1 MGAAAALPGRWR
13 VFPSRSAVA
22 LRAEPPGSPPINQKA
37 AADFARCGFS
47 FTTAERIRRAAGEIG
62 DQACRCFIVAF
73 CVLYIPICLFM
84 YLLSVLYFIY
94 RLFTAVRQPNRLIF
108 TKKSCLFPIKG
119 DPGSTPTCL
128 PSHLRS
134 GTPLPY
140 PFTAGFALLFKR
152 VLYYFI

>member
-22 LRAEPPGSPPINQKA
+22 LRAEPPGSHPINQKA

-73 CVLYIPICLFM
+73 LRIM
-84 YLLSVLYFIY
+84 YSNLFIY
-94 RLFTAVRQPNRLIF
+94 VFIIHFVFRL
-108 TKKSCLFPIKG
+108 
-119 DPGSTPTCL
+119 
-128 PSHLRS
+128 
-134 GTPLPY
+134 
-140 PFTAGFALLFKR
+140 
-152 VLYYFI
+152 